1 MLQGLAH
8 VQALG
13 GLPTAASPAA
23 LAVAAASMT
32 AAPTAVTAAAT
43 VDQLS
48 TVNVPSGQSTA
59 AAQPTTVSTLQGQTL
74 TAAGSTHPSLASA
87 ASAAGQLPP
96 HAMNMV
102 TLQQLQMLAASNPA
116 AAAQLATLSNGSGK
130 PTEIFLSVK

>member
-87 ASAAGQLPP
+87 AGQLPP

-130 PTEIFLSVK
+130 PT